1 VRVPDS
7 ERGDVVNEDQ
17 VQLAKRGYEAFLE
30 GKLSDVVQMIHPSFV
45 AYLPDGLPGTKT
57 YEGQEGFLAGVRE
70 QLEAFDEWRLEPQ
83 EFIAAG
89 DRVLVLVHQHGRG
102 RLSGVEVDVFTAWL
116 WTFADEKAVELR
128 VFLDQKEAF
137 RAIGRTDRAAF

>member
-1 VRVPDS
+1 MSLSQDHV
-7 ERGDVVNEDQ
+7 E
-17 VQLAKRGYEAFLE
+17 LAKKGYEAFLD
-30 GKLSDVVQMIHPSFV
+30 GKMSTVVEMIDPAFV

-57 YEGQEGFLAGVRE
+57 YEGQEGFLAGIRE

-83 EFIAAG
+83 EFIDSG

-116 WTFADEKAVELR
+116 WTFADDKAVELR
-128 VFLDQKEAF
+128 VFLDKEEAF
-137 RAIGRTDRAAF
+137 EAIGLTDRSSR